1 MSKYSKRLVNK
12 ICNLIKSDS
21 YTIAELCVKVGI
33 SERSFYDWKS
43 LNAEFADA
51 IKKAEDER
59 LEFFAAEAKKS
70 LLKKLQGYMVQET
83 KTISVAVKKDETG
96 KSVVKELTVYEKHIQ
111 PDTTAIIF
119 TLTNADSENWK
130 NKFNNE
136 ITGKNGKD
144 LRTVIILPSNNREK
158 LQSEIDRIDKILET
172 KKQSENE

>member
-1 MSKYSKRLVNK
+1 MAKYSRKLVNK

-43 LNAEFADA
+43 LNADFAEA
-51 IKKAEDER
+51 IKEAEDER
-59 LEFFAAEAKKS
+59 LEFFAVEAKKS
-70 LLKKLQGYMVQET
+70 LIKKIQGYTVQEK
-83 KTISVAVKKDETG
+83 KTVSVEGKKDG
-96 KSVVKELTVYEKHIQ
+96 NSFSLVKELTVFEKHIQ

-119 TLTNADSENWK
+119 TLTNADSLNWK

-144 LRTVIILPSNNREK
+144 MQTVIILPSNNREQI
-158 LQSEIDRIDKILET
+158 QSEIDRIDKILKT
-172 KKQSENE
+172 KNQNENE